1 MQLDHHR
8 PKLAS
13 TSTSTSGLPVGR
25 YIALG
30 AGGLVIATW
39 SLAVLTIL
47 VIALAIGAISV
58 AFLASVLKGLIG
70 SQKR

>member
-1 MQLDHHR
+1 MQLDHYR
-8 PKLAS
+8 PTLPAAS
-13 TSTSTSGLPVGR
+13 TPRPVGR

-30 AGGLVIATW
+30 AGALVAVTW
-39 SLAVLTIL
+39 SMAVLTIL
-47 VIALAIGAISV
+47 VVALAIGAMSV

>member
-1 MQLDHHR
+1 MQLDHYR
-8 PKLAS
+8 QNLPAAS
-13 TSTSTSGLPVGR
+13 TPRPVGR

-30 AGGLVIATW
+30 AGALVAVTW
-39 SLAVLTIL
+39 SMAVLTVL
-47 VIALAIGAISV
+47 VIALAIGAMSV